1 MNYKNYYK
9 ILGVAK
15 NATLEEIKKAYHR
28 LAKAYHPDKNPGDR
42 TAEEK
47 LKEINEAKEVLT
59 DPEKRKLYDQFGN
72 DWKHYKQGG
81 GQGGFDWS
89 KYAGGRSRGGQT
101 FNFEDLLGGSGD
113 FFEMLFGQPFG
124 GGGRRRAA
132 HSRGH
137 DLTAEANIS
146 LDEAYHGTSRQIS
159 LSGQTLKLNLRPGI
173 RDGQKLKMSGKGSPS
188 MNGGPAG
195 DLVITVR
202 IAAHPRFERRGDDL
216 YLDLPVDLY
225 TAVLGG
231 KAEVHTLQG
240 TIMIDIPKGCEN
252 GKQLKLKGQGMP
264 LYGHPQRHGDLY
276 VTVNVQLPTRLSAEE
291 EELFKKLRDLRED
304 NRLSHRD

>member
-1 MNYKNYYK
+1 MNYKDYYK
-9 ILGVAK
+9 ILGVGK

-42 TAEEK
+42 SAEEK

-89 KYAGGRSRGGQT
+89 KYAGGRSGGGQT

-216 YLDLPVDLY
+216 HLDLPVDLY

-264 LYGHPQRHGDLY
+264 VYGHPQRHGDLY
-276 VTVNVQLPTRLSAEE
+276 VKVNVQLPKRLSGEE
-291 EELFKKLRDLRED
+291 EALFRKLKELQEG
-304 NRLSHRD
+304 